1 MNPDDVEFAA
11 IDFESA
17 GTAPS
22 LAEEPVQIA
31 VVHMRAGVI
40 LPAINSY
47 LRPTRPVTWAAKAVH
62 GISDAQ
68 LANAPRLIDLWP
80 QVKSSLEFRP
90 VVAHGAATEKR
101 FLRVFPLH
109 GFGPW
114 LDTLTLTRRI
124 FPTLESHSLSDAIQ
138 SLGLANEAELTT
150 PGFRWHDAACDATAS
165 LVLIRHLI
173 HAVGFEI
180 LNLPTRKQ

>member
-1 MNPDDVEFAA
+1 LKPDDVEFAA

-17 GTAPS
+17 GSAPS

-40 LPAINSY
+40 RPALNSY

-68 LANAPRLIDLWP
+68 LADAPRLIDLWP
-80 QVKSSLEFRP
+80 QVRRSLESRP
-90 VVAHGAATEKR
+90 VVAHGASTEKR

-114 LDTLTLTRRI
+114 LDSLTLTRRV
-124 FPTLESHSLSDAIQ
+124 FPMLDSHALSDAIH
-138 SLGLANEAELTT
+138 SLGLSAEPELTT
-150 PGFRWHDAACDATAS
+150 PGFRWHDAASDATAS

-173 HAVGFEI
+173 KSAGVEI
-180 LNLPTRKQ
+180 LNLPTHKK